1 MKRNKFIDREF
12 FIKTMSTDISLGPHD
27 IKKKME
33 YIGEKHLKVDG
44 YAEPSKACIYT
55 KWNPLI
61 LSTLCNSILFN
72 ILGNTTGLFT

>member
-12 FIKTMSTDISLGPHD
+12 FIKTMPTDISLGPHD

-55 KWNPLI
+55 K
-61 LSTLCNSILFN
+61 
-72 ILGNTTGLFT
+72 